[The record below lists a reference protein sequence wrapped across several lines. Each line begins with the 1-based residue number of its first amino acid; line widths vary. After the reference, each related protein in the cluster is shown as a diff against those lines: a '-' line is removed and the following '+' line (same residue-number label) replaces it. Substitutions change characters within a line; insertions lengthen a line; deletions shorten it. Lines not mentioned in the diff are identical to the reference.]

1 MLFRFYNLLFLRGF
15 GYSSQIISEYA
26 FQLSRYYFG
35 MTEEL
40 TGPVLT
46 VLILAVVSVFVA
58 LYIRRLSEVS
68 DID

>member
-1 MLFRFYNLLFLRGF
+1 
-15 GYSSQIISEYA
+15 
-26 FQLSRYYFG
+26 

-40 TGPVLT
+40 TDPVVT